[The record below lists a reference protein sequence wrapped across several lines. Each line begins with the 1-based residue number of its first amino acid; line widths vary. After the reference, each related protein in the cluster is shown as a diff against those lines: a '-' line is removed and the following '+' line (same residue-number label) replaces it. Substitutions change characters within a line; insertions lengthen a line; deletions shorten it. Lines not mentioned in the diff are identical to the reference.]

1 MNWLY
6 KIKYLLAASISC
18 TMLSCTYDFPQVPP
32 TPQTPGTDPNL
43 SKMVVLGGSSA
54 AGLMDGALFD
64 EGQGA
69 SFGAILAKMVN
80 QSVADSLIFRQPDI
94 NSSNGFNLREMD
106 EQVVGKYIIEF
117 LNPGNNEIFKVSTD
131 GELPGEYTGSLALNN
146 FSIPN
151 LRTPQVIDPELA
163 ENPFYHRIA
172 SNPGTSIL
180 LDQVINANPSLIFLA
195 LGMDDIL
202 SYISNG
208 LIGSLNP
215 DPQNIQAVD
224 LTPRSLFESAYDLI
238 ISSLLTD
245 SGAEIILF
253 NIPDFTQFP
262 FFNHIGHLAR
272 ITASQAGELNT
283 FYGDYNITIGQ
294 FNTDGIIRSRIQ
306 FFSDDSFTTWITVV
320 EDPALA
326 DIVLIDGTEFS
337 KIRQMIEG
345 ESLLWSV
352 PDFPQGLGPGTLEP
366 VSKQFWVSEE
376 NLEVIRNLIDD
387 FNTVVEQLV
396 ETDNRISLFD
406 LNDFYRQLNENG
418 AIFNGVTLTPD
429 MGRSGIFSADG
440 INLNQR
446 GNALL
451 ANQVIQLLNIKFS
464 LNIPLADVNE
474 FKGNTFRNGF

>member
-1 MNWLY
+1 
-6 KIKYLLAASISC
+6 
-18 TMLSCTYDFPQVPP
+18 MLSCTYDFPQVAP
-32 TPQTPGTDPNL
+32 TPQPPGIDPNL
-43 SKMVVLGGSSA
+43 SNMVVLGGSSA
-54 AGLMDGALFD
+54 AGLMDGALYD

-69 SFGAILAKMVN
+69 SFAAILAQMVN
-80 QSVADSLIFRQPDI
+80 QSIADSLIFRQPNI

-106 EQVVGKYIIEF
+106 EQVGKYIIEF

-151 LRTPQVIDPELA
+151 LRIPQVIDPTLA

-172 SNPGTSIL
+172 NNPGTSVL
-180 LDQVINANPSLIFLA
+180 LDQVIDVNPSLIILA

-202 SYISNG
+202 SYASNG
-208 LIGSLNP
+208 LIGNLNP

-224 LTPRSLFESAYDLI
+224 LTPRSLFESAYNQI
-238 ISSLLTD
+238 ISNLLTD
-245 SGAEIILF
+245 FDTEIIIF

-262 FFNHIGHLAR
+262 FFSHIGHLAR
-272 ITASQAGELNT
+272 ITARQAGELNT
-283 FYGDYNITIGQ
+283 FYGDYNIAIGQ
-294 FNTDGIIRSRIQ
+294 FNTNGIIRSRIQ

-320 EDPALA
+320 EDPALE
-326 DIVLIDGTEFS
+326 DIVLSDGTEFS

-345 ESLLWSV
+345 ETLLWSV
-352 PDFPQGLGPGTLEP
+352 PVFPQGLGPGTLEP
-366 VSKQFWVSEE
+366 VSKQFWVSKED
-376 NLEVIRNLIDD
+376 LEVVKVLIDD
-387 FNTVVEQLV
+387 YNTIVEELV
-396 ETDNRISLFD
+396 KTDNRISLFD
-406 LNDFYRQLNENG
+406 LDDFYRQLNENG
-418 AIFNGVTLTPD
+418 AIFNGVTLTTD

-451 ANQVIQLLNIKFS
+451 ANQVIQLLNMKYS
-464 LNIPLADVNE
+464 LNIPLVDVNK